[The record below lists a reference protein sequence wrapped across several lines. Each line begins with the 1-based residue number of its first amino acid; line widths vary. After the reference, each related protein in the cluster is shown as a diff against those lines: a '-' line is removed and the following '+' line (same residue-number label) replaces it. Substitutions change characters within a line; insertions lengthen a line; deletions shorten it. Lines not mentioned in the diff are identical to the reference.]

1 MQKGGKE
8 KKMGFE
14 IPLFAVWR
22 SPAAMHS
29 VFHPR
34 GAAANLGITSREEG
48 QNETEMINFYWHIT
62 SCYASDN
69 KQVPKSLF

>member
-1 MQKGGKE
+1 
-8 KKMGFE
+8 MGFE
-14 IPLFAVWR
+14 IPLFAVWW

-34 GAAANLGITSREEG
+34 GAAAKLGITSREEG
-48 QNETEMINFYWHIT
+48 RKETEMINFYWHIT

-69 KQVPKSLF
+69 KQVLKSLF